1 MNKKFEKMHG
11 MYNSINYM
19 DMKVFNIYHDWMLD
33 IIDIAR
39 VVMDDEDESY
49 FDKLYNQML
58 DLSKSAE
65 LMDRAIKNDMS

>member
-1 MNKKFEKMHG
+1 MNKKFEKMHD
-11 MYNSINYM
+11 MYSSLDSM
-19 DMKVFNIYHDWMLD
+19 HEKVFYIYHDWMLD
-33 IIDIAR
+33 IINIAR

-65 LMDRAIKNDMS
+65 LMNRAIKK